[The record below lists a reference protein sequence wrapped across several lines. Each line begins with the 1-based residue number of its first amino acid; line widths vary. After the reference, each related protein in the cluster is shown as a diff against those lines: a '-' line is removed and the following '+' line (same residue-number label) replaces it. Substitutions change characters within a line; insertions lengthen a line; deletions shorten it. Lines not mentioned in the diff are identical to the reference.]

1 MEEFFF
7 KVDPET
13 INQNRFSLS
22 KSESKHL
29 IKSLRSNIG
38 DEIWLLD
45 GLGVAYKGLIS
56 SINNNCVEG
65 NIVNSFNNYGESKFD
80 INLIIGLIK
89 GKRMDLLL
97 EKATE
102 LGVKSIQP
110 LLLDRCIKTKLN
122 YSRAEKII
130 ISAAKQSGRSF
141 FPKLYELT
149 NLHNWLANHSD
160 EFSILC
166 HINSNNSMIKTI
178 EKKMNSINI
187 IVGPEGDFSENE
199 LIQLKKTKIKFVKLS
214 SRRLRSESAAIVS
227 IVKANQIMENQYE

>member
-1 MEEFFF
+1 MEENFF

-149 NLHNWLANHSD
+149 NLSD

-227 IVKANQIMENQYE
+227 IVNANQIMENQYE

>member
-1 MEEFFF
+1 MEENFF

-122 YSRAEKII
+122 YLLSHNFTFGFALVKLFPHKSCGIKSFRLWSII
-130 ISAAKQSGRSF
+130 GFIFCSNFCYGISLF
-141 FPKLYELT
+141 
-149 NLHNWLANHSD
+149 
-160 EFSILC
+160 C
-166 HINSNNSMIKTI
+166 NNSAYR
-178 EKKMNSINI
+178 NNC
-187 IVGPEGDFSENE
+187 
-199 LIQLKKTKIKFVKLS
+199 
-214 SRRLRSESAAIVS
+214 
-227 IVKANQIMENQYE
+227 